1 MNTIFRA
8 GCRPKNFSMFLNT
21 IKDEILPALCSEIPC
36 GFWSGVT
43 RINPL
48 IAYYHTVSN
57 EDIPHVKHLYTFRNV
72 AQFKMDIDAFCKQFR
87 PIGLHDLL
95 ENMKTRRPLPRN
107 SILLTFDDGLSE
119 IFHVIAPILREK
131 GVPATFF
138 LTTACLDN
146 KDMAHHN
153 KISILVER
161 VSEKQS
167 GLVEKEALEVLSQ
180 YGNKKDDVRTALLQ
194 LDYREREAVARIA
207 QLLDV
212 DFNAYLSTRQPYLT
226 SEQVRQLIKMGFTIG
241 GHSVDHPLYATLS
254 LEEQLSQT
262 TASVRIVRDRFSL
275 NYGAFA
281 FPHGDQGVSARFF
294 SNLFSG
300 TDVDIS
306 FGTRGLLRE
315 TIPQHFQ
322 RFSMENTSAPAERVV
337 ARNYARGF
345 YKKLIGRA
353 IVDRNSPELQRS

>member
-1 MNTIFRA
+1 MI
-8 GCRPKNFSMFLNT
+8 LNL
-21 IKDEILPALCSEIPC
+21 IKDQLLPALCSGIPN
-36 GFWSGVT
+36 GFWSGVI
-43 RINPL
+43 RMNPL

-72 AQFKMDIDAFCKQFR
+72 AQFKKDVDAFCRQFQ
-87 PIGLHDLL
+87 PIRLEDLL
-95 ENMKTRRPLPRN
+95 ESVKTGRPVPRH

-131 GVPATFF
+131 GVPAIFF

-153 KISILVER
+153 KISILVEQ

-167 GLVEKEALEVLSQ
+167 ELVEKEALKILSQ
-180 YGNKKDDVRTALLQ
+180 YGNKEDDVRTALLQ

-207 QLLDV
+207 RLLDI

-241 GHSVDHPLYATLS
+241 GHSVDHPLYATLP
-254 LEEQLSQT
+254 LEEQLHQT
-262 TASVRIVRDRFSL
+262 TASVRFVRDRFSL

-281 FPHGDQGVSARFF
+281 FPHGDRGVSAQFF
-294 SNLFSG
+294 SKLFSG
-300 TDVDIS
+300 NDVDVS

-315 TIPQHFQ
+315 AIPQHFQ

-337 ARNYARGF
+337 ARNYARSL
-345 YKKLIGRA
+345 YKRLIGRA
-353 IVDRNSPELQRS
+353 MVDRSFCLNSRKADA